1 MESSSSKSSMYAYE
15 QTPFSSSAASA
26 HLFQQCDASI
36 GGTNGGLLLSSVF
49 WTLAEWRTSSPS
61 LTTLKS
67 DTGNEVNFS
76 GNGSAARVPRRQRA
90 RPFMRKI
97 RAHVHIHPTT
107 SQDKKVAKQFLLV
120 IFPSCTTDPLG
131 KLPPSCD
138 AFAVKNESGDILM
151 K

>member
-1 MESSSSKSSMYAYE
+1 MHMNKHHFDLRQPPPICSSSVTHPSV
-15 QTPFSSSAASA
+15 
-26 HLFQQCDASI
+26 
-36 GGTNGGLLLSSVF
+36 GLMVGCCCQACSGL
-49 WTLAEWRTSSPS
+49 WRTSSPS

-97 RAHVHIHPTT
+97 RAHGHIHPTT